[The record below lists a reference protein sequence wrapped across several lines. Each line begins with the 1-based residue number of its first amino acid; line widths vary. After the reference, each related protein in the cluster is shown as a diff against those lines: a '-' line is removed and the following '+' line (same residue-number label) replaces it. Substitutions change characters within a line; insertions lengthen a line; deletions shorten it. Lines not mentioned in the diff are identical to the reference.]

1 MQTIHIAFTH
11 TRTSPILKDTKA
23 RALRE
28 RQSRS
33 FTRKRGKG
41 GWTIELQVC
50 PGVDV
55 LAKLVCIQKSTH
67 FPSFLLFR
75 PPLRGW
81 CATSLSLSPSF
92 PPSKP
97 FSLSL
102 FLFSLVHSPTY
113 PPLRAITLVARQKGR
128 GRGVEGNGGTGW
140 KVCKGMYINDV
151 RNTAIDIELIL
162 KLAMCVCVRKL
173 MAVYHSMKE
182 GRDFFFGIIQ
192 YTYSFWNIIYKFIY
206 NIRSN
211 FDQWKA

>member
-11 TRTSPILKDTKA
+11 THARVQFSRTRRQGRSERDKA
-23 RALRE
+23 GVLLE
-28 RQSRS
+28 
-33 FTRKRGKG
+33 KG
-41 GWTIELQVC
+41 GREGEPSNC

-102 FLFSLVHSPTY
+102 FFFSLVHSPTY

-162 KLAMCVCVRKL
+162 KLAVCVCVRKL
-173 MAVYHSMKE
+173 MAVYHSMKKE
-182 GRDFFFGIIQ
+182 ISFLDHPVHLFILKYYIQ
-192 YTYSFWNIIYKFIY
+192 IHLH

-211 FDQWKA
+211 FDE

>member
-41 GWTIELQVC
+41 GWTVELQVC

-102 FLFSLVHSPTY
+102 FFFSLVHSPTY

-162 KLAMCVCVRKL
+162 KLAVCVCVRKL
-173 MAVYHSMKE
+173 MAVYRSMKKE
-182 GRDFFFGIIQ
+182 ISFLDHPVHLFILKY
-192 YTYSFWNIIYKFIY
+192 YTQIHLH

-211 FDQWKA
+211 FDE